1 MRCWARADAAL
12 LDGEGDPRPVDL
24 DRSCDVAEVALADV
38 PVLVDELAER
48 HRLELVGQRGELGSR
63 LGAVVVGQTGGAG
76 VSSAD
81 DDIDH
86 RRHDALLA
94 AGVLALLGRRQGV
107 GTGGGREAREHEDD
121 DADGLDGGERHSD
134 SPANWLSLAL
144 QATRLAKGRK
154 TMRFTVFFPWQS
166 LVCYLKEQQ
175 TIIHQNKNFVNPP
188 TRVII
193 YFG

>member
-94 AGVLALLGRRQGV
+94 TGVLALLGRRLV
-107 GTGGGREAREHEDD
+107 GLGRRLRLGTDDSLRSGDRSDGAEQEGEEHAELESGIHDSLLRGG
-121 DADGLDGGERHSD
+121 
-134 SPANWLSLAL
+134 
-144 QATRLAKGRK
+144 
-154 TMRFTVFFPWQS
+154 
-166 LVCYLKEQQ
+166 
-175 TIIHQNKNFVNPP
+175 
-188 TRVII
+188 
-193 YFG
+193 FGN